1 MRLSESNKGWVV
13 GFEDETWWSRLALPS
28 MHHAWS
34 ADGEPSRLVQRSIT
48 KKDDPDPKK
57 AISSC
62 YGLYLPELEETTW
75 LCASQGRPPGWRDH
89 DAVPLVVLREAARRR
104 QEGFD
109 PGVGQRLLAQEEPRG
124 GWAVVDRRAQ
134 PAGEEGQQGRGEDHR
149 LSLAEAEPMAQPDR
163 AQMGSQ
169 PPRRVAEADGVLGDG
184 VLGDG
189 VLGDGVLGAHE
200 LAERVCAAFGCPHHD
215 HLSLAE
221 NAA

>member
-75 LCASQGRPPGWRDH
+75 LCASQGRPPGWQDH
-89 DAVPLVVLREAARRR
+89 DAVPLVVLRESGRRW
-104 QEGFD
+104 QEGP
-109 PGVGQRLLAQEEPRG
+109 PGLGVRQRLLAQEQGGGQAVDCFYPRT
-124 GWAVVDRRAQ
+124 
-134 PAGEEGQQGRGEDHR
+134 HR
-149 LSLAEAEPMAQPDR
+149 SC
-163 AQMGSQ
+163 S
-169 PPRRVAEADGVLGDG
+169 PPK
-184 VLGDG
+184 
-189 VLGDGVLGAHE
+189 
-200 LAERVCAAFGCPHHD
+200 GCGP
-215 HLSLAE
+215 
-221 NAA
+221 